1 MTVLGK
7 RPGEDVPN
15 RINRYS
21 SYFNKQINAIDA
33 MKSSK
38 DRDSSI
44 MYRKSLYVCL
54 LSALAC
60 GRYGKQQGKDRQ
72 HFLQLISDYSD
83 WAERDRVSTV
93 QLHYTLTK
101 NKTLRAETPKSI
113 MVLAGE
119 KVREMQSGNVY
130 PVPAVD
136 DEIDFYSNLI
146 SSTSPKVKNLIFGS
160 RMQALLYDYRCHLVH
175 EFRSPGYGI
184 EMTGDGERAY
194 YHSYINR
201 KPGWEL
207 VFPLGLFKQICKSCV
222 ENLHRY
228 YLAEGINPYGRYRF
242 SSLWSDKFKT

>member
-21 SYFNKQINAIDA
+21 SYFNKQINTIDA

-54 LSALAC
+54 LSSLAR
-60 GRYGKQQGKDRQ
+60 GRYGQEQRKDRQ
-72 HFLQLISDYSD
+72 HFLQLISEYSD
-83 WAERDRVSTV
+83 WEERDRVSTV
-93 QLHYTLTK
+93 QLHYTLRK
-101 NKTLRAETPKSI
+101 NKTLRAEAPESL
-113 MVLAGE
+113 VLRVAE
-119 KVREMQSGNVY
+119 KVKAMQPGNVY
-130 PVPAVD
+130 QVPA
-136 DEIDFYSNLI
+136 IDAEFDYYSNMVCR
-146 SSTSPKVKNLIFGS
+146 TSPKVKNLIFGS
-160 RMQALLYDYRCHLVH
+160 RMKSLLYDYRCHLVH

-184 EMTGDGERAY
+184 EMTGDGEHAY

-201 KPGWEL
+201 EPGWEL